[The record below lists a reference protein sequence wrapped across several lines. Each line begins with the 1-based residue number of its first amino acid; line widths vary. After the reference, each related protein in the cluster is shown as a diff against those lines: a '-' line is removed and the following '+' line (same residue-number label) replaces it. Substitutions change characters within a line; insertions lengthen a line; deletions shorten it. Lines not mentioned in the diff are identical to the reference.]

1 MCLTKTLL
9 ASVTLWAV
17 AHCSS
22 DVYKKLKG
30 TSIIPIDFK
39 EEKDTQNREDWSY
52 EGWELFKAFLL
63 SSNYALTDETMGNH
77 AI

>member
-1 MCLTKTLL
+1 MCLAKTLL

-39 EEKDTQNREDWSY
+39 EEKDSQNRDDWIY
-52 EGWELFKAFLL
+52 EGSELFKAFLL
-63 SSNYALTDETMGNH
+63 SNHYALMH
-77 AI
+77 

>member
-1 MCLTKTLL
+1 MRMDSNKLPTLIKMSFFKILL

-30 TSIIPIDFK
+30 TSIIPIDAK
-39 EEKDTQNREDWSY
+39 EEKDPQNREDWCY
-52 EGWELFKAFLL
+52 EV
-63 SSNYALTDETMGNH
+63 
-77 AI
+77 